1 MNEQSAP
8 QLNKRREHAIAL
20 QYLEKDDLPKV
31 IATGAGE
38 IAREILQIA
47 QEHRI
52 PIEQDSTLTDLL
64 AKVNV
69 GSSISPESFRLV
81 AEVICFLYHTDLEFK
96 KKHPELD
103 ATIGDAGITPQS

>member
-1 MNEQSAP
+1 MNDPLAP
-8 QLNKRREHAIAL
+8 QLHKRREHAVAL

-47 QEHRI
+47 REHQI

-64 AKVNV
+64 SKVNV
-69 GSSISPESFRLV
+69 GASISPESFRLV
-81 AEVICFLYHTDLEFK
+81 AEIICFLYHSDLEFK
-96 KKHPELD
+96 KKHPQLESVL
-103 ATIGDAGITPQS
+103 